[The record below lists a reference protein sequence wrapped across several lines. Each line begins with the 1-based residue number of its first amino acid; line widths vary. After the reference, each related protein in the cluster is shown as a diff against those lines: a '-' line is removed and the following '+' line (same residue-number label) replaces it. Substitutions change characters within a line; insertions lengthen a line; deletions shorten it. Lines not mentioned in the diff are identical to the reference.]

1 MFSNMRY
8 IYKIYKEG
16 SFSKAAKDLYISQ
29 PSLSATVKKVEQKIG
44 MPLFER
50 STNPIQLTECGKQY
64 IKTAEQLM
72 NLEEQFANY
81 VEDLNELK
89 VGHLAIGGTYLFS
102 AFVVSTAIL
111 KFQEKYPNVKV
122 SLFEGSTPILEEKL
136 FSGELDMI
144 IDNYPM
150 NEDIYEKKYF
160 MKEHLVLAVPSG
172 HHSNQEAKQW
182 KLTAEDIQNNVHT
195 KKEIQGVPLKVFADE
210 PFVMLR
216 AHNDTRER
224 VEAICKRAEI
234 NPKVALKLNQ
244 LMTVYHLTEKGM
256 GNAILSDTVVKCM
269 PPSPGIVYY
278 KIDDPSAERNVYFYY
293 RKNKYFTKSM
303 DEFIKVAISDQ
314 R

>member
-136 FSGELDMI
+136 FTGELDMI

-160 MKEHLVLAVPSG
+160 MK
-172 HHSNQEAKQW
+172 
-182 KLTAEDIQNNVHT
+182 
-195 KKEIQGVPLKVFADE
+195 
-210 PFVMLR
+210 
-216 AHNDTRER
+216 
-224 VEAICKRAEI
+224 
-234 NPKVALKLNQ
+234 
-244 LMTVYHLTEKGM
+244 
-256 GNAILSDTVVKCM
+256 
-269 PPSPGIVYY
+269 
-278 KIDDPSAERNVYFYY
+278 
-293 RKNKYFTKSM
+293 
-303 DEFIKVAISDQ
+303 
-314 R
+314 